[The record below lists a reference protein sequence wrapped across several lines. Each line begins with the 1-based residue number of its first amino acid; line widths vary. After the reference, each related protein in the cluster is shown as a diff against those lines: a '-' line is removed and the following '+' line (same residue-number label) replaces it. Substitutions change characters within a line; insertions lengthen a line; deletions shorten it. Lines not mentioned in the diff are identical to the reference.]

1 MIHGINGRLPLFFV
15 GLAEA
20 VLDVH
25 SAHTNFAAK
34 KTSAAT
40 AGWIEYPQLYKR
52 KLYVKGANRMVLPG
66 MSVGEKKDRP
76 HGRFDRYRL
85 GRVNNGL
92 SDTPLLPGG
101 EAWGIKGAI
110 SYKRMGTGYKRRMR
124 HTASMRDCEVPHGN
138 ISCGQTPYRSLPSV
152 TPLY

>member
-34 KTSAAT
+34 KHR
-40 AGWIEYPQLYKR
+40 PQLLAGLNTLNHTRGIYM
-52 KLYVKGANRMVLPG
+52 LKGANRMVLPG

-76 HGRFDRYRL
+76 HDRFDRYRL
-85 GRVNNGL
+85 GRANNGL

-110 SYKRMGTGYKRRMR
+110 SYKRMGPAIKG
-124 HTASMRDCEVPHGN
+124 G
-138 ISCGQTPYRSLPSV
+138 CGTRLP
-152 TPLY
+152 